1 MAISQIYSPEEMRR
15 VGGGRGDSPRDDFAG
30 LGGAFAGPG
39 SEFVAGYLQ
48 NRISGMNRATVS
60 PRVNQRRVMASP
72 EFALAKTLGISTPY
86 NSGGSQ
92 VDVQGARRRMNSPSS
107 MERDA
112 AQSQLN
118 KFQQRSAGAPMDTV
132 LEGAGLGRTR
142 QQEEPFAGPLPSQS
156 GFDQIQQKFG
166 KPLERIAPVQQS
178 VPTESAPQPTLPA
191 ESDQASQTA
200 RPISPAEAEKATQAP
215 ISGGGPKPQSATP
228 ANEAD
233 PKKKKQAA
241 IPRPTISVTGRIA

>member
-1 MAISQIYSPEEMRR
+1 MATPFEPMTRI
-15 VGGGRGDSPRDDFAG
+15 GGGRSEDAFAG
-30 LGGAFAGPG
+30 LGGSFAGPG

-48 NRISGMNRATVS
+48 NRLQGMNRATVN
-60 PRVNQRRVMASP
+60 PRVNQRRAMASP

-92 VDVQGARRRMNSPSS
+92 VDVQRAQQRMNSPSS
-107 MERDA
+107 MERGA
-112 AQSQLN
+112 AQAQLG
-118 KFQQRSAGAPMDTV
+118 KFQQRAAGAPMDTV

-142 QQEEPFAGPLPSQS
+142 QQEEPFAGPLPSQ
-156 GFDQIQQKFG
+156 GALDQVQQRFG

-178 VPTESAPQPTLPA
+178 VPAESAPQPTLPA
-191 ESDQASQTA
+191 EGDQASQTA
-200 RPISPAEAEKATQAP
+200 KPISPAEAEKAAQAP
-215 ISGGGPKPQSATP
+215 ISGVDTKPQPATP
-228 ANEAD
+228 ASESD